1 MICSALLIL
10 LFTYTAVSKLSDYT
24 HFVRVLGESPLIHKG
39 ADIIGWLLP
48 VTELVIVLLLFF
60 PATRKAGFV
69 FSFYLLVLFTLYLI
83 YMLLFA
89 ADLPCS
95 CGGVISKMSWKQHVW
110 FNVFFICVSIAG
122 IYAQK
127 DIKFLRR
134 QAKPKT

>member
-24 HFVRVLGESPLIHKG
+24 HFVRVLGESPLIHNG
-39 ADIIGWLLP
+39 ADMIGWLLP

-60 PATRKAGFV
+60 PQARKAGFYSSL
-69 FSFYLLVLFTLYLI
+69 FLLLLFTLYLI

-95 CGGVISKMSWKQHVW
+95 CGGVLSKMSWKQHVW
-110 FNVFFICVSIAG
+110 FNVFFIGVSVLG
-122 IYAQK
+122 IYSCK
-127 DIKFLRR
+127 
-134 QAKPKT
+134 KTNIDLEAV